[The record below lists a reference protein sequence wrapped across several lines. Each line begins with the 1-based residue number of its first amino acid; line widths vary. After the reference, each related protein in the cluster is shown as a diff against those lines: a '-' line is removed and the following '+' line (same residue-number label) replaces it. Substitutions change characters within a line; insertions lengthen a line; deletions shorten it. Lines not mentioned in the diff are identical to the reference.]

1 MKSKNR
7 MKIEFDSNTNN
18 IGFARVCVAAFL
30 TQLNPTLE
38 EVSDVKTAV
47 SEAVTN
53 AVIHGYD
60 KEEGGQVEITS
71 VLEDDMLTIRI
82 ADKGRGI
89 EDVSKAME
97 PLFTTK
103 AENEHSGMGFMFMQ
117 AFMDEVNVESNIGV
131 GTVVTMKKRIGCEQ
145 I

>member
-1 MKSKNR
+1 MNSENK

-18 IGFARVCVAAFL
+18 ISFARVSVAAFL

-60 KEEGGQVEITS
+60 KNEGQVEILST
-71 VLEDDMLTIRI
+71 LKDDMITIVI
-82 ADKGRGI
+82 SDKGRGI
-89 EDVSKAME
+89 ENIAKAME

-103 AENEHSGMGFMFMQ
+103 SENEHSGMGFMFMQ
-117 AFMDEVNVESNIGV
+117 AFMDEVNVESNIGA
-131 GTVVTMKKRIGCEQ
+131 GTIITMKKRIGCEEV
-145 I
+145 

>member
-1 MKSKNR
+1 MKSTNK

-18 IGFARVCVAAFL
+18 IGFARVSVAAFL

-38 EVSDVKTAV
+38 EVADVKTAV

-60 KEEGGQVEITS
+60 KLAGYIELTS
-71 VLEDDMLTIRI
+71 VLEEDTITI
-82 ADKGRGI
+82 TIVDNGKGI
-89 EDVSKAME
+89 EDVNKAME

-103 AENEHSGMGFMFMQ
+103 SENEHSGMGFMFMQ
-117 AFMDEVNVESNIGV
+117 AFMDEVDVKSLV
-131 GTVVTMKKRIGCEQ
+131 GEGTTVIMKKRIGCER

>member
-1 MKSKNR
+1 MKSTNK

-18 IGFARVCVAAFL
+18 ISFARVSVSAFL

-38 EVSDVKTAV
+38 EIADVKTAV

-60 KEEGGQVEITS
+60 TTDGIVEVITILEEDTVAI
-71 VLEDDMLTIRI
+71 II
-82 ADKGRGI
+82 KDKGNGI

-97 PLFTTK
+97 PLYTTK
-103 AENEHSGMGFMFMQ
+103 SESEHSGMGFMFMQ
-117 AFMDEVNVESNIGV
+117 AFMDDVKVESIIGE
-131 GTVVTMKKRIGCEQ
+131 GTTVTMKKRIGCET

>member
-1 MKSKNR
+1 MKSTNK

-18 IGFARVCVAAFL
+18 ISFARVSVAAFL

-38 EVSDVKTAV
+38 EVADVKTAV

-60 KEEGGQVEITS
+60 REDGQVELTGI
-71 VLEDDMLTIRI
+71 LEEDMISIII
-82 ADKGRGI
+82 ADKGKGI
-89 EDVSKAME
+89 EDVTKAME

-103 AENEHSGMGFMFMQ
+103 SENEHSGMGFMFMQ
-117 AFMDEVNVESNIGV
+117 AFMDEVDVQSKVSE
-131 GTVVTMKKRIGCEQ
+131 GTTVIMKKRIGCER

>member
-1 MKSKNR
+1 MR
-7 MKIEFDSNTNN
+7 LEFDSNTNN
-18 IGFARVCVAAFL
+18 ISFARVSVSAFL

-38 EVSDVKTAV
+38 EVADVKTAV

-60 KEEGGQVEITS
+60 KEEGVVELITI
-71 VLEDDMLTIRI
+71 LENDTVSII
-82 ADKGRGI
+82 IKDKGNGI

-103 AENEHSGMGFMFMQ
+103 SENEHSGMGFMFMQ
-117 AFMDEVNVESNIGV
+117 AFMDEVIVESGIGE
-131 GTVVTMKKRIGCEQ
+131 GTTVTMKKRIGCET

>member
-1 MKSKNR
+1 MKSTNT

-18 IGFARVCVAAFL
+18 ISFARVSVSAFL

-38 EVSDVKTAV
+38 EIADVKTAV

-60 KEEGGQVEITS
+60 RVDGIVELTTILEE
-71 VLEDDMLTIRI
+71 DTIVI
-82 ADKGRGI
+82 KVKDNGNGI
-89 EDVSKAME
+89 EDVVQAME

-103 AENEHSGMGFMFMQ
+103 SENEHSGMGFMFMQ
-117 AFMDEVNVESNIGV
+117 AFMDEVKVESVIGE
-131 GTVVTMKKRIGCEQ
+131 GTTVSMKKRIGCEN

>member
-1 MKSKNR
+1 MNSTNKI
-7 MKIEFDSNTNN
+7 KIEFDSNTEN
-18 IGFARVCVAAFL
+18 IGFVRVSVAAFL

-53 AVIHGYD
+53 AILHGY
-60 KEEGGQVEITS
+60 ERGEGQVELKAI
-71 VLEDDMLTIRI
+71 LEDHVITISVS
-82 ADKGRGI
+82 DKGMGI
-89 EDVSKAME
+89 ENIEQAME

-103 AENEHSGMGFMFMQ
+103 SENEHSGMGFMFMQ
-117 AFMDEVNVESNIGV
+117 AFMDEVKVESNV
-131 GTVVTMKKRIGCEQ
+131 GEGTTVTMKKRIGCEQ

>member
-1 MKSKNR
+1 MNNTNK

-18 IGFARVCVAAFL
+18 ISFARVSVAAFL

-60 KEEGGQVEITS
+60 KENGQVELSS
-71 VLEDDMLTIRI
+71 VLQEDVITITVI
-82 ADKGRGI
+82 DKGKGI
-89 EDVSKAME
+89 EDVRKAME

-117 AFMDEVNVESNIGV
+117 AFMDEVCVESNIGV

>member
-1 MKSKNR
+1 MKSTNK

-18 IGFARVCVAAFL
+18 ISFARVSVSAFL

-38 EVSDVKTAV
+38 EIADVKTAV

-60 KEEGGQVEITS
+60 RADGIVELTTILEE
-71 VLEDDMLTIRI
+71 DMVSII
-82 ADKGRGI
+82 IKDKGNGI

-103 AENEHSGMGFMFMQ
+103 SESEHSGMGFMFMQ
-117 AFMDEVNVESNIGV
+117 AFMDDVKVESLMGQ
-131 GTVVTMKKRIGCEQ
+131 GTTVTMKKRIGCEN

>member
-1 MKSKNR
+1 MENTNK

-18 IGFARVCVAAFL
+18 IGFARVSVAAFV

-38 EVSDVKTAV
+38 EIADVKTAV

-60 KEEGGQVEITS
+60 KAEGVVELITILEEDTVSII
-71 VLEDDMLTIRI
+71 VK
-82 ADKGRGI
+82 DKGNGI

-103 AENEHSGMGFMFMQ
+103 SENEHSGMGFMFMQ
-117 AFMDEVNVESNIGV
+117 AFMDEVKVESAV
-131 GTVVTMKKRIGCEQ
+131 GEGTLVTMKKRIGCES